1 MALLKILKY
10 PDPFLRKK
18 CAPVEEVDADI
29 LKLLDD
35 MTETM
40 YAARGVG
47 LAATQVGADK
57 RVIVIDVSPWYR
69 NDGEDEEGEGA
80 EDGNKPEEY
89 EEGAEPPREEPAE
102 EEYDGPGLMELINPV
117 IVSSEGEAIADE
129 ACLSIPG
136 FSSEV
141 KRKYKVVVEAY
152 NREGEPIEIEAEDL
166 LARVFQHEIDH
177 LDGILFIDR
186 LSRLKRELLVRKIEK
201 SLGKEDKK
209 SAAM

>member
-1 MALLKILKY
+1 MSLLKILKY

-18 CAPVEEVDADI
+18 CAPVEEIDEE
-29 LKLLDD
+29 LLTLLDD

-47 LAATQVGADK
+47 LAASQVGADK
-57 RVIVIDVSPWYR
+57 RVVVIDVSPWYR
-69 NDGEDEEGEGA
+69 NDGGEEGEGDDESGEAAHA
-80 EDGNKPEEY
+80 ECSHSDECSHCHD
-89 EEGAEPPREEPAE
+89 E
-102 EEYDGPGLMELINPV
+102 EEYDGPGLIELINPV
-117 IVSSEGEAIADE
+117 IVYSEGSAVAEE

-152 NREGEPIEIEAEDL
+152 NRDGDAIEIEAEDL

-186 LSRLKRELLVRKIEK
+186 LSRLKRELIKRKIEK
-201 SLGKEDKK
+201 EFGKEEKRY
-209 SAAM
+209 AVL